1 MAVSALL
8 PLVRCPALRT
18 VEGRCTFGGRRFGA
32 LTEGT
37 TGLMTLILPE
47 NFGTDDRY
55 QVVGNLT
62 RVEAETLVVGY
73 NFDLRTNE
81 LSAERVP
88 NPNAGTQHRFVA
100 YRLKD
105 QASKP
110 VSMTGTQVQPDENNL
125 PDDE

>member
-1 MAVSALL
+1 
-8 PLVRCPALRT
+8 
-18 VEGRCTFGGRRFGA
+18 
-32 LTEGT
+32 
-37 TGLMTLILPE
+37 
-47 NFGTDDRY
+47 
-55 QVVGNLT
+55 
-62 RVEAETLVVGY
+62 
-73 NFDLRTNE
+73 
-81 LSAERVP
+81 VP

>member
-1 MAVSALL
+1 
-8 PLVRCPALRT
+8 
-18 VEGRCTFGGRRFGA
+18 
-32 LTEGT
+32 
-37 TGLMTLILPE
+37 MTLILPE
-47 NFGTDDRY
+47 DFGADDRY

-88 NPNAGTQHRFVA
+88 NPKAGTQHQFVA
-100 YRLKD
+100 HRLKE

-110 VSMTGTQVQPDENNL
+110 VSMTGIPVQHDENNL
-125 PDDE
+125 ADEE